1 MREAVASLQGKRCS
15 GCAGRESWEEMGGAH
30 SSTGRYGNE
39 TWYGVKGE
47 IVEERELARVGS
59 AFLHFGFNVW
69 TDKRAN
75 IGLMEKVMNLD
86 MYKNL
91 GSFLVSEFV
100 DA

>member
-1 MREAVASLQGKRCS
+1 
-15 GCAGRESWEEMGGAH
+15 MGGAH

-47 IVEERELARVGS
+47 IVEERELARVGF

-86 MYKNL
+86 MYKSL
-91 GSFLVSEFV
+91 GSFPVSEFV
-100 DA
+100 YA